1 MNADDPAG
9 ASHAGAPS
17 DIGSEIA
24 DAADAVSL
32 HALAVAADPTL
43 AGVPGTYQTSQAYDG
58 VGLAQGDAHPYDGHV
73 ALVLDPGLLPEIDS
87 MLDLL
92 TSAHDLFDVP
102 AMDIGG
108 ASDDATST

>member
-1 MNADDPAG
+1 MNAEDPTGG
-9 ASHAGAPS
+9 AHTGAPS

-24 DAADAVSL
+24 DAADALSL
-32 HALAVAADPTL
+32 HALAVAADPAL
-43 AGVPGTYQTSQAYDG
+43 AGLPGNYQSSQAYDG
-58 VGLAQGDAHPYDGHV
+58 VNLAQGDAHTYDGHV

-92 TSAHDLFDVP
+92 TSSHDLFDVP

-108 ASDDATST
+108 SDDVTST

>member
-1 MNADDPAG
+1 VG
-9 ASHAGAPS
+9 
-17 DIGSEIA
+17 EA
-24 DAADAVSL
+24 DALSL
-32 HALAVAADPTL
+32 HPLAVAADPAL
-43 AGVPGTYQTSQAYDG
+43 AGLSGIYQTGHAYDG
-58 VGLAQGDAHPYDGHV
+58 GDLGQSDAHAYDGHV

-92 TSAHDLFDVP
+92 TSSHHLFDVP